1 MAATM
6 LAEHGEMEAA
16 IRRLMRPV
24 DEAAAQGV
32 RPSPT
37 WADKATLNQLY
48 TYCMSLNRDDAS
60 LLVSCSFT
68 AGPYLLALVAELAGH
83 LFPPCLGMLQPES

>member
-1 MAATM
+1 MAAKM

-16 IRRLMRPV
+16 IKRLMRPV

-37 WADKATLNQLY
+37 WAVEATLNQLY
-48 TYCMSLNRDDAS
+48 TYSMSLPSDEAS
-60 LLVSCSFT
+60 LLVSCSFA
-68 AGPYLLALVAELAGH
+68 AGLYLLVFVLELAGH
-83 LFPPCLGMLQPES
+83 LFPPCLGMLQPGS